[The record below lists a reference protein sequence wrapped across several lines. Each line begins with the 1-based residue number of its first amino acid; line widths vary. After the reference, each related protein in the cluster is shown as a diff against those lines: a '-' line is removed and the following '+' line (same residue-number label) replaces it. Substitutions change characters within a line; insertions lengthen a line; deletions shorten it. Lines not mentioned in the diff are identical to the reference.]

1 VDRPIRRLLLP
12 VRPITYVRSIGP
24 KRALPTLSSSR
35 HASVYFV
42 SIDLN
47 ADLGEGI
54 GTDPIALDDA
64 LLAVVSSANIAA
76 GGHAGDADSMARVC
90 EQAAERRVAIGAHVS
105 YVDRE
110 GFGRRPNN
118 VDDDSLRSQILDQ
131 IAALD
136 VAAQAADSAVT
147 YIKAHG
153 ALYHRACIPG
163 SREAEIIIDSALQFK
178 AEHGRSLAILGFAG
192 SDLIMQAREA
202 GLKAANEAFAD
213 RTYTAEG
220 WLVSRS
226 EPNAVITDAS
236 QALTKLK
243 RLLRD
248 HEIIAIDGTSIEVE
262 AQSICIHG
270 DTPGAV
276 VMARR
281 LKAAIDAD
289 RVKVAPFAPPPKR

>member
-1 VDRPIRRLLLP
+1 VNCQRVND
-12 VRPITYVRSIGP
+12 VG
-24 KRALPTLSSSR
+24 TL
-35 HASVYFV
+35 ASVLV

-47 ADLGEGI
+47 ADLGEGV
-54 GTDPIALDDA
+54 GDDPIALDDS
-64 LLAVVSSANIAA
+64 LLTVVSSANVAA

-90 EQAAERRVAIGAHVS
+90 ERAAEQHVAIGAHVS

-110 GFGRRPNN
+110 GFGRNPNN
-118 VDDDSLRSQILDQ
+118 VDDDTLRAQILDQ
-131 IAALD
+131 ITELD
-136 VAAQAADSAVT
+136 IAAQASETAVT

-192 SDLIMQAREA
+192 SDLIVRAREA

-220 WLVSRS
+220 WLVSRG
-226 EPNAVITDAS
+226 EPDAVITDAS
-236 QALTKLK
+236 QALTRLK

-248 HEIIAIDGTSIEVE
+248 DEIIAIDGTPIEVS

-289 RVKVAPFAPPPKR
+289 RVRIAPFAPPPKRASRPSAS

>member
-1 VDRPIRRLLLP
+1 VNCPRL
-12 VRPITYVRSIGP
+12 VSRS
-24 KRALPTLSSSR
+24 TL
-35 HASVYFV
+35 AFV
-42 SIDLN
+42 SVPIDLN
-47 ADLGEGI
+47 ADLGEGV
-54 GTDPIALDDA
+54 GTDPVALDDA
-64 LLAVVSSANIAA
+64 LLTVVSSANIAA
-76 GGHAGDADSMARVC
+76 GGHSGDADSMARVC
-90 EQAAERRVAIGAHVS
+90 ERAVHHQVAIGAHVS

-110 GFGRRPNN
+110 GFGRNPNN
-118 VDDDSLRSQILDQ
+118 VDDGTLRAQILDQ
-131 IAALD
+131 ITALD
-136 VAAQAADSAVT
+136 FAAAAVGSEVT

-192 SDLIMQAREA
+192 SDLIVRAREA

-220 WLVSRS
+220 WLVARS
-226 EPNAVITDAS
+226 EQHAVITDAS
-236 QALTKLK
+236 QALTRLK

-248 HEIIAIDGTSIEVE
+248 REIIAIDGTPIEVT

-289 RVKVAPFAPPPKR
+289 RVKIAPFAPPPKAPKRPAAS

>member
-1 VDRPIRRLLLP
+1 M
-12 VRPITYVRSIGP
+12 
-24 KRALPTLSSSR
+24 
-35 HASVYFV
+35 

-47 ADLGEGI
+47 ADLGEGV
-54 GTDPIALDDA
+54 GVDPIALDDS
-64 LLAVVSSANIAA
+64 LLTVVSSANIAA
-76 GGHAGDADSMARVC
+76 GGHAGDTDSMARVC
-90 EQAAERRVAIGAHVS
+90 ERAAQHHVAIGAHVS

-110 GFGRRPNN
+110 GFGRNPNN
-118 VDDDSLRSQILDQ
+118 VDDNTLRAQILDQ
-131 IAALD
+131 ITVLD
-136 VAAQAADSAVT
+136 LAAQAADSAVT

-192 SDLIMQAREA
+192 SDLIVRAREA

-220 WLVSRS
+220 WLVARG
-226 EPNAVITDAS
+226 EQDAVITDAI
-236 QALTKLK
+236 QALTRLK

-248 HEIIAIDGTSIEVE
+248 DQIIAIDGTPIEVK

-289 RVKVAPFAPPPKR
+289 RVKIAPFAPPPKRATSPGSS